1 MDGTPGDVIDN
12 RLGSGSDY
20 TVFLNFLGVP
30 VADISFEG
38 PYGVYHSVYDTH
50 NWVARFGDPGFR
62 YHLALVQL
70 LGLATMRLAGADVV
84 PLDYEPYAQR
94 IEDFAADAER
104 LWMQRPGGSGA
115 VDAMAPV
122 REAASEL
129 RSAAARFN
137 ARRQAALQSGTDEG
151 FIELNRQL
159 VSVERALLDPDG
171 LPGRPWYR
179 HLIYA
184 PKFTYAPEMLPGV
197 TEAVIAGDDRRAQDQ
212 VVAAHRCAASRRVLP
227 RRRGEIGAG
236 PFVQRKPYDPGNSE
250 NLRKSVRNSVASP
263 SESSHTIRP
272 LLRRRRRWM
281 PA

>member
-1 MDGTPGDVIDN
+1 MPALNQLLDDVARIVKDPVSRLPVGATTRDRLSRDRGLRVDGTPGDVIDN

-62 YHLALVQL
+62 YHLALVQF

-115 VDAMAPV
+115 VDAMAPA
-122 REAASEL
+122 RKAASEL

-151 FIELNRQL
+151 FLNSTASWFQSSGPCSILMGCPVAL
-159 VSVERALLDPDG
+159 VPPPYL
-171 LPGRPWYR
+171 RPEVY
-179 HLIYA
+179 L
-184 PKFTYAPEMLPGV
+184 
-197 TEAVIAGDDRRAQDQ
+197 
-212 VVAAHRCAASRRVLP
+212 CARDASGCHGSCN
-227 RRRGEIGAG
+227 RG
-236 PFVQRKPYDPGNSE
+236 
-250 NLRKSVRNSVASP
+250 
-263 SESSHTIRP
+263 
-272 LLRRRRRWM
+272 
-281 PA
+281 

>member
-1 MDGTPGDVIDN
+1 MRQRGIVCHAIAARRVDGTPGDVIDN

-62 YHLALVQL
+62 YHLALVQF
-70 LGLATMRLAGADVV
+70 LGLATMRLAGAEVV

-104 LWMQRPGGSGA
+104 LWTQRPGGNGA
-115 VDAMAPV
+115 VDAMAPA
-122 REAASEL
+122 RKAASEL

-151 FIELNRQL
+151 FIRTQPPVDFSRAGLARSGWAARSSL
-159 VSVERALLDPDG
+159 VPPPYL
-171 LPGRPWYR
+171 RPEVY
-179 HLIYA
+179 
-184 PKFTYAPEMLPGV
+184 V
-197 TEAVIAGDDRRAQDQ
+197 
-212 VVAAHRCAASRRVLP
+212 CA
-227 RRRGEIGAG
+227 
-236 PFVQRKPYDPGNSE
+236 
-250 NLRKSVRNSVASP
+250 
-263 SESSHTIRP
+263 
-272 LLRRRRRWM
+272 
-281 PA
+281 